1 MIEDR
6 IEKIEAQ
13 VREAAG
19 IPSGTKSELLDLLAA
34 LKTEIAALPEAHR
47 EDVRSIAG
55 FADASAHEA
64 TRTERKPQLVE
75 AAVQGLTGS
84 VKDFEATHPTLTQIV
99 NRIAFILSNM
109 GM

>member
-6 IEKIEAQ
+6 IQKIEQ
-13 VREAAG
+13 RVSAAEG
-19 IPSGTKSELLDLLAA
+19 IPTEAKSELLQLLAA
-34 LKTEIAALPEAHR
+34 LKTEIAALPETRR
-47 EDVRSIAG
+47 EEVHSIAG

-64 TRTERKPQLVE
+64 TRAEPKPELLE
-75 AAVQGLTGS
+75 TAVKGLTSS
-84 VKDFEATHPTLTQIV
+84 VEGFEATHPALTQTV